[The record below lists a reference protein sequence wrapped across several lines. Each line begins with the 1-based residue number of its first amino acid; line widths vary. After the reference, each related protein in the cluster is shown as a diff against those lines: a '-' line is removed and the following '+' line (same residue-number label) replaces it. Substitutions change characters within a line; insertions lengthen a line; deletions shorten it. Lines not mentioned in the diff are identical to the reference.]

1 MDHPLM
7 TPTGNVRQL
16 IATCR
21 LQNIRIRL
29 LDGDQLKITAPD
41 GPVDPALLQQL
52 KQQKQEIIAFL
63 KEAMQKNVYE
73 GLEQVA
79 AQPYYVISPAQK
91 RLWVLSQFRENKS
104 NYHIPAAFVFNGP
117 LDLAALERALFSLIR
132 RHEILRTTFITVEG
146 EPWQQVHEVQT
157 ANGRIAYV
165 DLRGQEDQQQ
175 KAAQLAKEEAQQPF
189 DLEKGP
195 LFRVKVLQLEE
206 THFILLFT
214 MHHIISDGWS
224 VKILIRD
231 FEALYDA
238 ACNGHEALLPPL
250 TVQYKDYA
258 AWINRQLS
266 GKKLDEHRSYW
277 QHMFR
282 YKPDV
287 LDLPVDFPRP
297 AVMTNNGNTLS
308 TMIAAPVAEG
318 LQLLA
323 QQSGASLFMVLVA
336 LVKTLLYRYTGQEDI
351 TVGSPIAGRMHPD
364 LEDQVGFYLNNLV
377 LRTQFSAGQSFLD
390 LLSTVKTRTLDAYEH
405 QLYPFDRLVDELGLA
420 VDRSRSPLFDVVVV
434 LQNTDLNLAANGNGD
449 MTVNGYDT
457 GYRISTADLR
467 LEFAVLKKGIL
478 LNIDYNTDLFR
489 PERIRAMLQHVE
501 QLAAAVIQNPEQP
514 LHRYDYLSAVEKDHL
529 LHGLNNTTLPVPPE
543 ATLVSLFN
551 EKAAAMPEQPAVI
564 FGDTVLSYRSLNE
577 QSNRLAHY
585 LLNKYEVQQGEVVGV
600 MVERSEKLLIALLGI
615 LKAGGAYLPI
625 DPKEP
630 ELRKAGILRD
640 ASPRVLITETAHV
653 FTIGMY
659 NCALFAIDSQLGELG
674 TPATD
679 PGISLHPDHLAY
691 IIYTSGSTGAPKGV
705 AVPHRGAV
713 NVTLDHI
720 RRFSV
725 ERNDVNALFFP
736 ASFDA
741 SVFMIFMTLFSGAS
755 LLVLDEEI
763 IHDPM
768 LCLPYLK
775 KSNTTIAAFPAAYLN
790 LISPQELSFLRV
802 LISGGEAPNYAHA
815 LACSE
820 YVEHYNAYG
829 PTECSVCI
837 AVKKIGGDDRQ
848 RQLIPVGS
856 PVANMQIVLL
866 DAFDALV
873 PVGITGEICVAGA
886 GLAAGYL
893 NNPAMTASRF
903 LPHPFLP
910 GARLYRT
917 GDLGQWSID
926 GQLVFMGRKDR
937 QVKIR
942 GYRMELGEIE
952 HMLLQNTD
960 IEEVYVKVI
969 TDSHGSKE
977 LAAYYT
983 SGEDLSDSGLRA
995 FLLQRLPPYMVPHFF
1010 IRLDKFPLTANGK
1023 IAAAELPLPEE
1034 LATKEEICVAPRNE
1048 LEAQLL
1054 LIWKEQLGR
1063 EQIGVMHNFFMS
1075 GGDSIK
1081 AIRVAN
1087 AVNKATGTA
1096 IEVKEMFEYQDI
1108 ASLSSYIA
1116 GKKGT
1121 PGMAQDRERAAMEIA
1136 AVRTDICNDPALSS
1150 LLPDDWEDI
1159 YPISDIQ
1166 KGMVF
1171 YTLMN
1176 PANGVYHD
1184 QMYYQFR
1191 DPAFD
1196 IGLFKKAVMLL
1207 VEKHAIFR
1215 TSFHPHEFGEPVQ
1228 IVHRADVFVP
1238 DVEYVN
1244 LLHLQAEEKKSYLEN
1259 FLAADRKQ
1267 SFNFTRPGIWR
1278 LRLFHIEE
1286 QEYGF
1291 LLIGHH
1297 AVIDGWS
1304 DASLRTELSN
1314 IYMKL
1319 KEDAGYRPEPLKT
1332 TYRDYVIDQHLCRQD
1347 NTVRTFWINYL
1358 NGYVRSQLPL
1368 HRPNKVWHGPR
1379 QQVSCLFTFGA
1390 DLNRDI
1396 WALAEKLEVNV
1407 KSICLAA
1414 FVYLV
1419 KLTTNATEAT
1429 LGLLTNGR
1437 PSLEGADEMLGC
1449 FLNTVPFRQQVN
1461 AGSSWGD
1468 LIREVHQNIHQTK
1481 LYDKLPLPAIIE
1493 TVGEETTGNNP
1504 IFDYLY
1510 NFVNFHIIKE
1520 ERTVTE
1526 LTRPLIRGFGE
1537 TNTLFDLIVNSAE
1550 HYTEAYFSSYA
1561 DLYTQE
1567 ELDNICRYYRRILD
1581 CFVHA
1586 TETAMHTAD
1595 VMGKDELA
1603 WLTGGINDTAT
1614 DYPREK
1620 TIDRLWE
1627 EQVEKTPYAV
1637 AVWTERQCF
1646 TYEYINARA
1655 NRLASYLQEAYHV
1668 RPGDLVGLMLDRN
1681 EWMITGILAVLKTG
1695 AGYVPVD
1702 PEHPAE
1708 RKRLI
1713 LGDANVKV
1721 LITVS
1726 DYMLDAMEYYQGALM
1741 ACDLQTVELEQYP
1754 AERPQGRH
1762 TPDAVAYLMYT
1773 SGSTGVPK
1781 GVAVMHS
1788 NVVRLVKQT
1797 NYVLVMPGDRLLQ
1810 LSNYAFDGSVFDLF
1824 AALLNGGAVYML
1836 NRSTLLSMTAL
1847 SEYIKGLRP
1856 NIMFITTALF
1866 NQLAELTPECF
1877 RPFDK
1882 IFFGG
1887 EDPSLHHVR
1896 RALQQVKNKQV
1907 LVHVYGPT
1915 EGTTFSTYY
1924 EIKELPET
1932 AAYLPIGYPLA
1943 NTEVYVLDETGDLLP
1958 PGVEGEICLA
1968 GEGLAKEYRGDQILT
1983 QQKFV
1988 HGTGLLKGKRLYRT
2002 GDLGRLE
2009 PDNGLVFRGRRD
2021 NQVKLRGHR
2030 IELGEIEQALLKQ
2043 PAVSQ
2048 VFVTLGKNRS
2058 GEKYLVAY
2066 YTGEELEQAVLRQYL
2081 QPLVPDYM
2089 IPSWFVW
2096 MQELPLN
2103 MNGKIA
2109 RQQLPEPGDD
2119 AAHKNKKT
2127 YAPARNA
2134 TEARLVRIWEQV
2146 LDRAP
2151 VGIYDNF
2158 FELGGHSLKAT
2169 QLAYHISREMLTTVQ
2184 LKDIFATPTVADIAA
2199 LIDHAEA
2206 GVYAAIRPLEEQ
2218 DHYSLSHAQ
2227 KRLWLHQ
2234 QHGREA
2240 AVYIIPGAYRLEGAL
2255 DLPALQQAFHMVIN
2269 RHESL
2274 RTCFVTVQGIPRQ
2287 QVRDAAVMQP
2297 EWNFTDCRNV
2307 STGQLEET
2315 VSAAQ
2320 QHISFDLEKGPLL
2333 KINLFQVTDTGFI
2346 LLAYMHHIVADGWSM
2361 GILLSEIST
2370 CYEYCTGKIK
2380 EELTSLKI
2388 HYKDYTAWHNAQ
2400 LSGPALKHLQ
2410 AYWHQQFSDPV
2421 TPLDLMTDYERP
2433 AEKTYAGADLRFT
2446 VDPVISKRLQEMAL
2460 QHNAS
2465 LFMILLA
2472 AIKVLFYKYTGQRD
2486 LVIGTPIA
2494 GREHADLER
2503 QIGFYLNTLALRT
2516 KLDSA
2521 GSIMELIT
2529 QVKHT
2534 TLQAFAH
2541 QAYPF
2546 DRLLEELQPDQEAG
2560 RSPLFDIMLVLQNMD
2575 LATHGPVPGSQDVTV
2590 AGYQPYSGMRAT
2602 KYDMTFFFKEAGD
2615 QLLVNIAY
2623 NTALFSH
2630 HTIEACQA
2638 DLRYVL
2644 QMFTESPEMPVSD
2657 LILTSAGTEG
2667 SGHLNA
2673 FIN

>member
-1 MDHPLM
+1 M
-7 TPTGNVRQL
+7 TPTGDVRQL
-16 IATCR
+16 IAACR
-21 LQNIRIRL
+21 LHNIRIRL
-29 LDGDQLKITAPD
+29 LEGDQLKITAPD
-41 GPVDPALLQQL
+41 GAIDPALLQQL
-52 KQQKQEIIAFL
+52 KQQKQELIAFL
-63 KEAMQKNVYE
+63 KDAMQKNVYE

-79 AQPYYVISPAQK
+79 HQPYYVISPAQK
-91 RLWVLSQFRENKS
+91 RLWVLSQFRENRN
-104 NYHIPAAFVFNGP
+104 NYHIPAAFVFNGA
-117 LDLAALERALFSLIR
+117 LDLVALEKALSSLIR

-146 EPWQQVHEVQT
+146 EPWQQVHEAQ
-157 ANGRIAYV
+157 APHGSIAYV
-165 DLRGQEDQQQ
+165 DLRGQPGPQQ
-175 KAAQLAKEEAQQPF
+175 KAALLAKEETQQPF

-231 FEALYDA
+231 FQVLYDA
-238 ACNGHEALLPPL
+238 ALKGHQPLLPRL

-266 GKKLDEHRSYW
+266 GKKLEEHRSYW
-277 QHMFR
+277 QQLFR
-282 YKPDV
+282 LKPDV
-287 LDLPVDFPRP
+287 LNLPTDYPRP
-297 AVMTNNGNTLS
+297 AVMTNHGNTLS
-308 TMIAAPVAEG
+308 TLIAAPVAEG

-377 LRTQFSAGQSFLD
+377 LRTQFKGSGSFLD
-390 LLSTVKTRTLDAYEH
+390 LLSTVRTGTLDAYEH
-405 QLYPFDRLVDELGLA
+405 QIYPFDRLVDELGLTI
-420 VDRSRSPLFDVVVV
+420 DRSRSPLFDVVVV
-434 LQNTDLNLAANGNGD
+434 LQNTDLNLAGTEGGD

-467 LEFAVLKKGIL
+467 LEFAALKKGIL

-489 PERIRAMLQHVE
+489 PERISAMLQHVE
-501 QLAAAVIQNPEQP
+501 QLAAAVMQRPDMP
-514 LHRYDYLSAVEKDHL
+514 LYKCDYLSAAEKDRL
-529 LHGLNNTTLPVPPE
+529 LYDLNNTVLPVPSG

-551 EKAAAMPEQPAVI
+551 EKAAEVPERPAVV
-564 FGDTVLSYRSLNE
+564 FGDTMLCYRSLNE

-585 LLNKYEVQQGEVVGV
+585 LLNKYQLQPGEVVGV
-600 MVERSEKLLIALLGI
+600 MVERSEKLIIALMGI
-615 LKAGGAYLPI
+615 LKAGAAYLPI

-630 ELRKAGILRD
+630 ELRKTEILRD
-640 ASPRVLITETAHV
+640 AAPRVLITETAHV

-659 NCALFAIDSQLGELG
+659 SCALFAIDSQLSGLD
-674 TPATD
+674 TPVTD
-679 PGISLHPDHLAY
+679 PGTLPHPDHFAY
-691 IIYTSGSTGAPKGV
+691 IIYTSGSTGLPKGV

-713 NVTLDHI
+713 NVSLDHI

-725 ERNDVNALFFP
+725 QAEDVNALFFP
-736 ASFDA
+736 PSFDA
-741 SVFMIFMTLFSGAS
+741 SVFMIFMTLLSGAS
-755 LLVLDEEI
+755 LVVLDEEI

-768 LCLPYLK
+768 LCLPYLEAK
-775 KSNTTIAAFPAAYLN
+775 NTTIAAFPAAYLN
-790 LISPQELSFLRV
+790 LVSPRELAFLRV
-802 LISGGEAPNYAHA
+802 LISGGEAPHYAHA

-820 YVEHYNAYG
+820 YVDHYNAYG

-837 AVKKIGGDDRQ
+837 AVKKIGNDDRQ
-848 RQLIPVGS
+848 RGLIPVGS

-866 DAFDALV
+866 DVFDELV
-873 PVGITGEICVAGA
+873 PPGITGEICVAGA

-893 NNPAMTASRF
+893 NHPEMTASRF
-903 LPHPFLP
+903 VPHPFLP

-952 HMLLQNTD
+952 HMLLQNGD
-960 IEEVYVKVI
+960 IDEAYVKVI
-969 TDSHGSKE
+969 TDSHGNKE

-983 SGEDLSDSGLRA
+983 SGDDLSDSGLRA
-995 FLLQRLPPYMVPHFF
+995 FLLQRLPPYMSPHFF
-1010 IRLDKFPLTANGK
+1010 IRLDTFPLMANGK
-1023 IAAAELPLPEE
+1023 IAAGELPPPEE
-1034 LATKEEICVAPRNE
+1034 LETKEEICVPPRNE

-1054 LIWKEQLGR
+1054 RIWKEQLGR
-1063 EQIGVMHNFFMS
+1063 EQIGVTHNFFMS

-1096 IEVKEMFEYQDI
+1096 IEVKEIFEYQDI
-1108 ASLSSYIA
+1108 AGLAEYLLN
-1116 GKKGT
+1116 KKGL
-1121 PGMAQDRERAAMEIA
+1121 PADKERERAAMEIA
-1136 AVRTDICNDPALSS
+1136 AVRTAICNNPSLSS
-1150 LLPDDWEDI
+1150 LLPDSWEDI

-1196 IGLFKKAVMLL
+1196 IFLFKKAVMLL
-1207 VEKHAIFR
+1207 VERHAIFR

-1228 IVHRADVFVP
+1228 IVHRADAFIP
-1238 DVEYVN
+1238 DVVYVS
-1244 LLHLQAEEKKSYLEN
+1244 LLHLQPEEKKHYLED
-1259 FLAADRKQ
+1259 FLAADRRQ
-1267 SFNFTRPGIWR
+1267 SFNFTQPGIWR
-1278 LRLFHIEE
+1278 IRLFHIEE

-1314 IYMKL
+1314 MYAKL
-1319 KEDAGYRPEPLKT
+1319 KEDADYKPLPLKT
-1332 TYRDYVIDQHLCRQD
+1332 TYRDYVIDQHFHRQD
-1347 NTVRTFWINYL
+1347 NMIGTFWTNYL
-1358 NGYVRSQLPL
+1358 NGYVRSQLPF

-1379 QQVSCLFTFGA
+1379 EQVSCLFTFGA
-1390 DLNRDI
+1390 GLNSGI
-1396 WALAEKLEVNV
+1396 WALAAKLEVNV

-1414 FVYLV
+1414 LVYLV
-1419 KLTTNATEAT
+1419 KVTTNTADVT

-1437 PSLEGADEMLGC
+1437 PSMEGADEMLGC
-1449 FLNTVPFRQQVN
+1449 FLNTVPFRQRIN
-1461 AGSSWGD
+1461 AGSSWAD

-1493 TVGEETTGNNP
+1493 TVGEETTGDNP

-1510 NFVNFHIIKE
+1510 NFVNFHITKE
-1520 ERTVTE
+1520 ERAATA
-1526 LTRPLIRGFGE
+1526 LTRPLIKGFGE

-1550 HYTEAYFSSYA
+1550 NYTEAYFSSYA

-1567 ELDNICRYYRRILD
+1567 ELDKICRYYRRILH

-1586 TETAMHTAD
+1586 TEAAMQVED
-1595 VMGKDELA
+1595 VMEKEELA
-1603 WLTGGINDTAT
+1603 WLTEGINNVYTA
-1614 DYPREK
+1614 YPREK
-1620 TIDRLWE
+1620 AIDRLWE
-1627 EQVEKTPYAV
+1627 EQVAVTPHAV
-1637 AVWTERQCF
+1637 AVWSEAQGF
-1646 TYEYINARA
+1646 TYEYVDAWA
-1655 NRLASYLQEAYHV
+1655 SRLASYLQREYHV
-1668 RPGDLVGLMLDRN
+1668 QPGDLVGLMLDRN
-1681 EWMITGILAVLKTG
+1681 EWMIIGILAVLKTG

-1702 PEHPAE
+1702 PEHPLE
-1708 RKRLI
+1708 RKRHI
-1713 LGDANVKV
+1713 LGDACVKA
-1721 LITVS
+1721 LITAS
-1726 DYMLDAMEYYQGALM
+1726 AYMFDVMQYYQGALM
-1741 ACDLQTVELEQYP
+1741 AYDLQQGELEQYP
-1754 AERPQGRH
+1754 AECLQVTH
-1762 TPDAVAYLMYT
+1762 APDTLAYVMYT
-1773 SGSTGVPK
+1773 SGSTGIPK

-1788 NVVRLVKQT
+1788 NIVRLVKQT
-1797 NYVLVMPGDRLLQ
+1797 NYVQVMPGDRLLQ

-1824 AALLNGGAVYML
+1824 AALLNGAAVYML
-1836 NRSTLLSMTAL
+1836 NRATLLSMPAL
-1847 SEYIKGLRP
+1847 SEYIRGYGP

-1866 NQLAELTPECF
+1866 NQLVEMAPECLW
-1877 RPFDK
+1877 RFDK

-1896 RALQQVKNKQV
+1896 RALQLVKNNNV

-1943 NTEVYVLDETGDLLP
+1943 NTEVYVLNETGELVP

-1968 GEGLAKEYRGDQILT
+1968 GEGLAREYRGDQALT
-1983 QQKFV
+1983 REKFV
-1988 HGTGLLKGKRLYRT
+1988 PGTGLLSGKRLYRS

-2009 PDNGLVFRGRRD
+2009 PGKGLVFRGRRD
-2021 NQVKLRGHR
+2021 GQVKLRGHR

-2043 PAVSQ
+2043 PAVNQ
-2048 VFVTLGKNRS
+2048 AFVTLGKS
-2058 GEKYLVAY
+2058 KAGEKYLVAY
-2066 YTGEELEQAVLRQYL
+2066 YTGEELEQGVLRQYL
-2081 QPLVPDYM
+2081 QLLVPGYM

-2096 MQELPLN
+2096 MQEFPLN

-2109 RQQLPEPGDD
+2109 RQKLPEPGDD
-2119 AAHKNKKT
+2119 AAHKKRYT
-2127 YAPARNA
+2127 PARNV
-2134 TEARLVRIWEQV
+2134 TEARLVRIWEQI

-2151 VGIYDNF
+2151 LGIYDNF

-2169 QLAYHISREMLTTVQ
+2169 QLAYHISREMLVTVQ

-2199 LIDHAEA
+2199 LIDHTEA
-2206 GVYAAIRPLEEQ
+2206 GAYTAIRPLEEQ

-2227 KRLWLHQ
+2227 KRLWLHH
-2234 QHGREA
+2234 QHGGEA
-2240 AVYIIPGAYRLEGAL
+2240 VVYTIPGAYRLEGVL
-2255 DLPALQQAFHMVIN
+2255 DLPALQQAFHMVMN

-2274 RTCFVTVQGIPRQ
+2274 RTCFVTVQGTPRQ
-2287 QVRDAAVMQP
+2287 QVRDAALMLP
-2297 EWNFTDCRNV
+2297 EWNFTDCRGMSADV
-2307 STGQLEET
+2307 LEDT

-2320 QHISFDLEKGPLL
+2320 RNISFDLEKGPLL
-2333 KINLFQVTDTGFI
+2333 KISLLQVADTAFI

-2361 GILLSEIST
+2361 GVLLSEISA
-2370 CYEYCTGKIK
+2370 CYEYCTGKMK
-2380 EELTSLKI
+2380 EPLPPLSTQ
-2388 HYKDYTAWHNAQ
+2388 YKDYTAWHNAQ
-2400 LSGPALKHLQ
+2400 LSGPALQQLQ
-2410 AYWHQQFSDPV
+2410 AYWHQQFSEQI
-2421 TPLDLMTDYERP
+2421 TPLDLITDYERP
-2433 AEKTYAGADLRFT
+2433 AGKTYAGADLRFT
-2446 VDPVISKRLQEMAL
+2446 VGPVVSKGLQEMAL
-2460 QHNAS
+2460 RYNAS

-2472 AIKVLFYKYTGQRD
+2472 AIKVLLYKYTGQQD
-2486 LVIGTPIA
+2486 IVIGTPVA

-2516 KLDSA
+2516 KLESA
-2521 GSIMELIT
+2521 GSIRELIA

-2534 TLQAFAH
+2534 ALEAFAH

-2546 DRLLEELQPDQEAG
+2546 DRLLEELPLEQDAG

-2575 LATHGPVPGSQDVTV
+2575 LAPHEPATNSQDLTV
-2590 AGYQPYSGMRAT
+2590 AGYQPYGGMRAT

-2630 HTIEACQA
+2630 NTVEACQA
-2638 DLRYVL
+2638 DLLHVL
-2644 QMFTESPEMPVSD
+2644 QLFTENPEMPVAD
-2657 LILTSAGTEG
+2657 LILTSAGVDG
-2667 SGHLNA
+2667 SGQLNA